1 MKDHLNR
8 DPGRFWA
15 YVLIAVAA
23 LLAGLIVG
31 QLGRDTPPGGS
42 RIHWPHS
49 VR

>member
-1 MKDHLNR
+1 MKDNLHRNS
-8 DPGRFWA
+8 GRFWS

-23 LLAGLIVG
+23 LLAGLILG

-42 RIHWPHS
+42 RIDWPQS